1 MFRVRHKEGKTF
13 LDFSQVTICDAETA
27 IKALN
32 VCRIAGHRNSRIV
45 GVNDHVR
52 EVLEILGV
60 NLLVDVE

>member
-1 MFRVRHKEGKTF
+1 MFRVSCKEGKTF
-13 LDFSQVTICDAETA
+13 LDFSQVTTCDAETA

-32 VCRIAGHRNSRIV
+32 VCRIAGHKNSHII

-60 NLLVDVE
+60 NLIVDVE

>member
-1 MFRVRHKEGKTF
+1 MFRVSRKEGKTF
-13 LDFSQVTICDAETA
+13 LDFSQVTVCDADTA

-60 NLLVDVE
+60 NLIVDVE

>member
-1 MFRVRHKEGKTF
+1 MFKVSRKEGKTF
-13 LDFSQVTICDAETA
+13 LDFSQVTTCDAETA

-32 VCRIAGHRNSRIV
+32 VCRIAGHKNSHIV

-60 NLLVDVE
+60 NLIVDVE